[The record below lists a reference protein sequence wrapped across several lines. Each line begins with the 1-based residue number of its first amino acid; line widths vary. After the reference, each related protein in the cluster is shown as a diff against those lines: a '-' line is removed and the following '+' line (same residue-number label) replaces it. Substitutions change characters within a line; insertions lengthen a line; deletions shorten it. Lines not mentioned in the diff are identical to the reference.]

1 MTDTAIAEL
10 APEVGVRAACEV
22 LGAAQAG
29 YYRRHRQSADTAA
42 AGPDPAPRPPPAP
55 GAE

>member
-29 YYRRHRQSADTAA
+29 YYRRHRQSPPPPA
-42 AGPDPAPRPPPAP
+42 AGPDRRTGTATSP
-55 GAE
+55 GR

>member
-29 YYRRHRQSADTAA
+29 YYRRHRQSPTPQR
-42 AGPDPAPRPPPAP
+42 PDPIRTETATSP
-55 GAE
+55 GR